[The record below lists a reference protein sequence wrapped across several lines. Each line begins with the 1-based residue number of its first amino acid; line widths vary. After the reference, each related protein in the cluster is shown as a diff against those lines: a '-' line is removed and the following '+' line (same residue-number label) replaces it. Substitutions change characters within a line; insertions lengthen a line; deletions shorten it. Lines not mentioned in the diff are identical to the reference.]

1 MLITFE
7 GIDGCGKSTQID
19 IFRKRLIDEGYDTVL
34 LREPGGTSIGE
45 SIRNILLDKCN
56 AGMCMETELLLF
68 EAARAQ
74 IVRELIRPHLMNNRI
89 VLLDRFIDSSVA
101 YQGFGRGIGKEVVD
115 RLNVFAIG
123 DTVPKITFLFDI
135 DPEVAVSR
143 LSSRDRAKDR
153 LDSEGL
159 AFMQETRRGYLVI
172 AKEDPDRVKVL
183 DATKSI
189 EELSHELYRIF
200 KQLV

>member
-1 MLITFE
+1 
-7 GIDGCGKSTQID
+7 
-19 IFRKRLIDEGYDTVL
+19 
-34 LREPGGTSIGE
+34 
-45 SIRNILLDKCN
+45 
-56 AGMCMETELLLF
+56 
-68 EAARAQ
+68 
-74 IVRELIRPHLMNNRI
+74 MNNRI

-172 AKEDPDRVKVL
+172 AKEEPDRVKVL